1 MIDSI
6 ACNMSRAG
14 YTFCQIECYL
24 SRHAMGQQ
32 RKRENKQTRSDRVVK
47 IESRFDW
54 SGPPQV
60 TTNACVVHLFLLTVP
75 CLTEEGVGLGLEPNP
90 SDLRPLS

>member
-1 MIDSI
+1 MVDSI
-6 ACNMSRAG
+6 AYNISRAV
-14 YTFCQIECYL
+14 YTFRQIECYL
-24 SRHAMGQQ
+24 RRHAMGQQ

-47 IESRFDW
+47 IDSRFDW

-60 TTNACVVHLFLLTVP
+60 SIACVVHLFLLTVP